1 MSGAKR
7 AGLVI
12 LISGTGR
19 NLNAIIQAQARGQI
33 DADIRAVIS
42 NRAAAP
48 GLAYARAAHIETH
61 VLKPVKGQDRAHYD
75 ARLAPLI
82 DAYNPDIV
90 ALAGFM
96 RILSSGFVHHYS
108 GRLVNIHPS
117 LLPKYRG
124 LDTHRKAIAAGD
136 SRHGASVHFV
146 TTDLDAG
153 PVILQG
159 SITVETGDTPERL
172 AERLM
177 HKVETRIYPQAL
189 EWIASGRA
197 KMRSHGI
204 EFDGQPLKGPINEH
218 FT

>member
-1 MSGAKR
+1 MRGKSR

-19 NLNAIIQAQARGQI
+19 NLQAIIQAQTQGRLN
-33 DADIRAVIS
+33 ADIRAVIS

-48 GLAYARAAHIETH
+48 GLAFARAAGIETH
-61 VLKPVKGQDRAHYD
+61 VLKSVKGQSRAQYG
-75 ARLAPLI
+75 ARLITLI
-82 DAYNPDIV
+82 DEYSPNIV

-96 RILSSGFVHHYS
+96 RILSSGFVQHYS

-117 LLPKYRG
+117 LLPRYRG
-124 LDTHRKAIAAGD
+124 LDTHRKVIAAGD
-136 SRHGASVHFV
+136 KMHGASVHFV
-146 TTDLDAG
+146 TEDLDAG

-159 SITVETGDTPERL
+159 SIAVETGDTPECLADRL
-172 AERLM
+172 I

-189 EWIASGRA
+189 EWVASGRIR
-197 KMRSHGI
+197 MRPHGI
-204 EFDGQPLKGPINEH
+204 ELDGQPLEAPIHET